1 MNAALLVMLLAPAA
15 TNGAP
20 ALTGKEI
27 LDRVD
32 ENYKAVNRCTVSSMT
47 IHGRRDSRTVRSRSW
62 VEGTTR
68 AFTEY
73 LDPPREKGTKM
84 LKVEDELWTW
94 SPSTDRIIRI
104 AGHMLRQ
111 AVMGSDLSYE
121 DFMEDPIL
129 NNLYDSEV
137 TGEEDI
143 NGRPCYELA
152 LKAKVE
158 EIAYDS
164 RKLWVDKEWFLP
176 MREERYAKS
185 GKLLKL
191 VEIDEVMQQGERWY
205 PKRVTFKDTLKR
217 GDGTVMEI
225 ESIEFDVD
233 IPEYL
238 FSKASLKR

>member
-1 MNAALLVMLLAPAA
+1 
-15 TNGAP
+15 
-20 ALTGKEI
+20 
-27 LDRVD
+27 
-32 ENYKAVNRCTVSSMT
+32 
-47 IHGRRDSRTVRSRSW
+47 
-62 VEGTTR
+62 
-68 AFTEY
+68 
-73 LDPPREKGTKM
+73 
-84 LKVEDELWTW
+84 
-94 SPSTDRIIRI
+94 
-104 AGHMLRQ
+104 MLRQ

-152 LKAKVE
+152 LKAKVD